1 MLILLSVV
9 PNSHECHGRIAIAGR
24 IIVSGPDL
32 HMIRHRKELAA
43 GSEEIIGTATG
54 EVTASGS
61 NICVEDRIAAKHVIC
76 RLLISQIH
84 SYNFSSWSYLQSC
97 SLGDLGYDQEDGS
110 L

>member
-1 MLILLSVV
+1 MA
-9 PNSHECHGRIAIAGR
+9 C
-24 IIVSGPDL
+24 PDP
-32 HMIRHRKELAA
+32 HMIRHREEFVTR
-43 GSEEIIGTATG
+43 SEEIIGTATG